1 MWSYHIYCRHE
12 ILQVSH
18 WPSTCR
24 LFHDFHGAVRAVHW
38 IEVDD
43 SSSCNLPSG
52 YFSRSYREITT
63 FNGKIHYQWPFS
75 IAMLIYQRVLSTD
88 FYQWLSLSLQH
99 PYSILVTS
107 DGWALDPNLHA
118 IISLKQTKRHRK
130 PQRHRFSHEI
140 KNIRTAGQLNM
151 SSIWAQFVPALPN
164 GSFFLLCVF
173 FGSEFCLDVDGV
185 LIRGGSAQEANPPP
199 IQGHSHWILSQDVS
213 TICGYVPPKC
223 LDIFMTKRH
232 PFFGQSHGF
241 TRPPG
246 ITCASTP
253 CRAPWALFPHWP
265 AWLWYDHLREQSL
278 LAAPT
283 SSQDIHKT
291 FTREIR

>member
-1 MWSYHIYCRHE
+1 
-12 ILQVSH
+12 
-18 WPSTCR
+18 
-24 LFHDFHGAVRAVHW
+24 
-38 IEVDD
+38 
-43 SSSCNLPSG
+43 
-52 YFSRSYREITT
+52 
-63 FNGKIHYQWPFS
+63 
-75 IAMLIYQRVLSTD
+75 MLNYQRVLSTD

-140 KNIRTAGQLNM
+140 KNIRTAQYELNLCLHFQM
-151 SSIWAQFVPALPN
+151 VP
-164 GSFFLLCVF
+164 FFCFAFF

-223 LDIFMTKRH
+223 LFWQGWLRGTFFWAKPCLHQASHVPSRLAGPLG
-232 PFFGQSHGF
+232 PFFH
-241 TRPPG
+241 TDPPG
-246 ITCASTP
+246 CDMITCESSHFLLP
-253 CRAPWALFPHWP
+253 PPH
-265 AWLWYDHLREQSL
+265 
-278 LAAPT
+278 
-283 SSQDIHKT
+283 HKT
-291 FTREIR
+291 FTRHSRVKFGK